1 MDEKQNDQIDY
12 SVRKLQ
18 VLEEDIK
25 NEMKL
30 NPNIINK
37 ESFIDALSD
46 NIKKFINDNYRD

>member
-37 ESFIDALSD
+37 ESFIAALSD

>member
-46 NIKKFINDNYRD
+46 IIKKFINDNYRD